1 MNNKPVEK
9 THELKASETALINFI
24 RHQQQSLISLVL
36 SQIASERLSYP
47 ITERTQFSLDPEL
60 KEMVLT
66 ELEPPKEESP
76 IKAAK

>member
-1 MNNKPVEK
+1 MSKEQK
-9 THELKASETALINFI
+9 YSLKQSETALINFI
-24 RHQQQSLISLVL
+24 RNQQQSLISLVL

-66 ELEPPKEESP
+66 ELESPQEESP